1 MLIACFVFLLEHE
14 LSRELKEII
23 DGVEV
28 TDLLYPNTLGSYI
41 IQALSNAR
49 RNDEGSG
56 AKDLDAFKQLFDA
69 PIEGDGK
76 YKDNTPTYE

>member
-1 MLIACFVFLLEHE
+1 ME
-14 LSRELKEII
+14 RELKEII

-41 IQALSNAR
+41 FQALADAR
-49 RNDEGSG
+49 RNDEGSD
-56 AKDLDAFKQLFDA
+56 ANDLDAFKQLFDA

-76 YKDNTPTYE
+76 YTDNTPTYE

>member
-1 MLIACFVFLLEHE
+1 ME
-14 LSRELKEII
+14 RELKEII

-41 IQALSNAR
+41 FQALADAR

-56 AKDLDAFKQLFDA
+56 VTDLDAFKQLFDA
-69 PIEGDGK
+69 PVEGDGK
-76 YKDNTPTYE
+76 YTDNAPTYE

>member
-1 MLIACFVFLLEHE
+1 ME
-14 LSRELKEII
+14 RELREII

-41 IQALSNAR
+41 FQALADAR

-56 AKDLDAFKQLFDA
+56 VTDLDAFKQPFDA

-76 YKDNTPTYE
+76 YTDNAPTYE